1 MSVSRDTRQ
10 TEFPNTPGIP
20 SDPETPAELRERID
34 RTRRELGD
42 TIEEL
47 AARAD
52 VKALAQRKA
61 AGAVRAGLGAT
72 PCRWPR
78 RAGPC
83 SPSSWPPWC
92 CGGGR
97 HSGGGTRCAT
107 TRGQPA
113 SVRRLVERMA
123 A

>member
-10 TEFPNTPGIP
+10 TEFPDTPGIP

-61 AGAVRAGLGAT
+61 AGAVRAGRRNAAPLAAAGGAVLALAVAAVVLRRRQVLRQRY
-72 PCRWPR
+72 PLRHDPR
-78 RAGPC
+78 
-83 SPSSWPPWC
+83 
-92 CGGGR
+92 
-97 HSGGGTRCAT
+97 T
-107 TRGQPA
+107 PA

>member
-61 AGAVRAGLGAT
+61 AGAVRVG
-72 PCRWPR
+72 R
-78 RAGPC
+78 RNAVPLAAA
-83 SPSSWPPWC
+83 
-92 CGGGR
+92 
-97 HSGGGTRCAT
+97 GGTVLALVVAAVVLRRRQVQRRRYPLRHDPRT
-107 TRGQPA
+107 PA